1 MEHVEGRT
9 ITTYIQ
15 SRSPLEGK
23 EPEWYEMNL
32 RVHSVV

>member
-9 ITTYIQ
+9 VTTYIQ

-23 EPEWYEMNL
+23 EPEWCKK
-32 RVHSVV
+32 